1 VIVDRASVVAIDPRR
16 AVRASRST
24 LDAPFARPSARSIAR
39 SLRMSDFRLF
49 THTKTVA
56 SRDAPR
62 GFPSRR
68 RRSRRRTPTRV
79 AARTHTMAPS
89 KKGGKTAA
97 APVVAHDEDDLI
109 QVRRGFAI
117 ATATRRA
124 RMDGWMAARDRSD
137 DGARDGARGTIDGAV
152 KRAQRMRDAIGTRGR
167 PKARRARGRGDDGDF
182 G

>member
-1 VIVDRASVVAIDPRR
+1 
-16 AVRASRST
+16 
-24 LDAPFARPSARSIAR
+24 
-39 SLRMSDFRLF
+39 
-49 THTKTVA
+49 
-56 SRDAPR
+56 
-62 GFPSRR
+62 
-68 RRSRRRTPTRV
+68 
-79 AARTHTMAPS
+79 MAPS

-137 DGARDGARGTIDGAV
+137 DGAREGARGTIDGAV
-152 KRAQRMRDAIGTRGR
+152 KRAQRTRDAIGTRGR
-167 PKARRARGRGDDGDF
+167 PKARRTRGRGDDGDF